1 MEGVEKLGEILVVED
16 DPEDRQLMKKAL
28 EVSHWA
34 NELHFV
40 EDGEEALD
48 YLYYRGKYSDPAS
61 APRPGLLLLDLNLP
75 KKNGLEVLQEIK
87 ADPTLRSLPVIVFTT
102 SQATEDIQACY
113 DVGANSYISKPNT
126 FVGLVK
132 AMQTLGQYWF
142 GIVELPPVVRRG

>member
-1 MEGVEKLGEILVVED
+1 MEGVEKFGSILVVED
-16 DPEDRQLMKKAL
+16 DPEDRQLVEKA
-28 EVSHWA
+28 VAISHCA
-34 NELHFV
+34 DELHFV

-75 KKNGLEVLQEIK
+75 KKNGREVLQEIK
-87 ADPTLRSLPVIVFTT
+87 ADPTMRALPVIVFST
-102 SQATEDIQACY
+102 SQAIEDIQACY

-132 AMQTLGQYWF
+132 TLEALGQYWF
-142 GIVELPPVVRRG
+142 GIVELPPSVRKR

>member
-1 MEGVEKLGEILVVED
+1 MEGVEKFGRILVVED
-16 DPEDRQLMKKAL
+16 DPEDRQLVEKAI
-28 EVSHWA
+28 EVNQWA
-34 NELHFV
+34 NELYFV

-75 KKNGLEVLQEIK
+75 KKNGREVLQEIK
-87 ADPTLRSLPVIVFTT
+87 ADPTMRALPVIVFST
-102 SQATEDIQACY
+102 SQAIEDIQACY

-132 AMQTLGQYWF
+132 TMEALRQYWF
-142 GIVELPPVVRRG
+142 GVVELPPSMGKR

>member
-1 MEGVEKLGEILVVED
+1 MEGVEKFGSILVVED
-16 DPEDRQLMKKAL
+16 DPEDRQLVEKA
-28 EVSHWA
+28 VAISHCA

-75 KKNGLEVLQEIK
+75 KKNGREVLQEIK
-87 ADPTLRSLPVIVFTT
+87 ADPTMRALPVIVFST
-102 SQATEDIQACY
+102 SQAIEDIQACY

-126 FVGLVK
+126 FVRLVK
-132 AMQTLGQYWF
+132 TLEALGQYWF
-142 GIVELPPVVRRG
+142 GIVELPPSVRKR

>member
-1 MEGVEKLGEILVVED
+1 MEGVEKFGSILVVED
-16 DPEDRQLMKKAL
+16 DPEDRQLVEKA
-28 EVSHWA
+28 VAISHCA

-75 KKNGLEVLQEIK
+75 KKNGREVLQEIK
-87 ADPTLRSLPVIVFTT
+87 ADPTMRALPVIVFST
-102 SQATEDIQACY
+102 SQAIEDIQACY

-132 AMQTLGQYWF
+132 TLEALGQYWF
-142 GIVELPPVVRRG
+142 GIVELPPSVRKR